1 MGGVPPA
8 QPEPVDPDHPSVRP
22 DPKSVL
28 CPTPAWGTVPFM
40 DFSVKPVLTGDRTV
54 LRPFTA
60 EDADPMWDIVNDP
73 EVVRFTF
80 EPTTALTREDLRSW
94 YGVRTAD
101 PDRLD
106 LAVTDRETGELV
118 GEVVLY
124 EVDRA
129 ARSCTFRT
137 LIGARGRGRGLG
149 SEATRLIV
157 GHGFER
163 GLHRVELEVYADNP
177 RARRVY
183 EKTGFVVEGVRREAA
198 RRGGAWVDDV
208 LMAVLDHEWAVHRG
222 RPGAGVTV
230 MRPGAGV
237 TAR

>member
-1 MGGVPPA
+1 
-8 QPEPVDPDHPSVRP
+8 
-22 DPKSVL
+22 
-28 CPTPAWGTVPFM
+28 M
-40 DFSVKPVLTGDRTV
+40 DFSVKPVLTGEKTI

-60 EDADPMWDIVNDP
+60 ADADVMWEIVNDP

-80 EPTTALTREDLRSW
+80 EPTTALTLGGLRSW

-124 EVDRA
+124 EWDPA
-129 ARSCTFRT
+129 ARGCTFRT
-137 LIGARGRGRGLG
+137 LVGPRGRGRGLG

-157 GHGFER
+157 GHAFEQV
-163 GLHRVELEVYADNP
+163 GLHRVQLEVYADNP

-183 EKTGFVVEGVRREAA
+183 EKAGFVVEGVRREAA
-198 RRGGAWVDDV
+198 RRGGAWVDEV
-208 LMAVLDHEWAVHRG
+208 LMAVLDHEWAAQGHDAGATRVGRG
-222 RPGAGVTV
+222 
-230 MRPGAGV
+230 
-237 TAR
+237 

>member
-1 MGGVPPA
+1 
-8 QPEPVDPDHPSVRP
+8 
-22 DPKSVL
+22 
-28 CPTPAWGTVPFM
+28 M
-40 DFSVKPVLTGDRTV
+40 DFSVKPVLTGEKTI

-60 EDADPMWDIVNDP
+60 ADADVMWEIVNDP

-80 EPTTALTREDLRSW
+80 EPTTALTLGGLRSW

-124 EVDRA
+124 EWDPA
-129 ARSCTFRT
+129 ARGCTFRT
-137 LIGARGRGRGLG
+137 LVGPRGRGRGLG

-157 GHGFER
+157 GHAFEQV
-163 GLHRVELEVYADNP
+163 GLHRVQLEVYADNP

-183 EKTGFVVEGVRREAA
+183 EKAGFVVEGVRREAA
-198 RRGGAWVDDV
+198 RRGGAWVDEV
-208 LMAVLDHEWAVHRG
+208 LMAVLDHEWAAQVRDGGATRVGRG
-222 RPGAGVTV
+222 
-230 MRPGAGV
+230 
-237 TAR
+237 